1 MSESY
6 VLLTLPRQLVRRG
19 ADQGHPTSDLYF
31 SSTSVDDCRELV
43 SDCLFSNARGLT
55 GVAGRSWW

>member
-6 VLLTLPRQLVRRG
+6 VLSTLPRQLIRRG
-19 ADQGHPTSDLYF
+19 AHQGHPASDLYI
-31 SSTSVDDCRELV
+31 STTSVDDCGELV